1 MAASTAAGSIPGQRT
16 VEDVEKRRGTTWKAL
31 KAARKEATE
40 KGLIVGSLRNHCSL
54 LFPSH
59 AQVASVI
66 AKCFRLHSL
75 SAFLSAFDCCRPPP
89 LKKQK
94 RKRKREKGTMSA
106 LLPQATV
113 LPNDDEKVC
122 KTPVEWLDFSL

>member
-1 MAASTAAGSIPGQRT
+1 M
-16 VEDVEKRRGTTWKAL
+16 ENVEKRRGTTWKAL

-89 LKKQK
+89 LKNKSENESERREQCMHYHKQQSSPMMMK
-94 RKRKREKGTMSA
+94 KFARH
-106 LLPQATV
+106 LLNGLTFPFDLLLARSM
-113 LPNDDEKVC
+113 LH
-122 KTPVEWLDFSL
+122 